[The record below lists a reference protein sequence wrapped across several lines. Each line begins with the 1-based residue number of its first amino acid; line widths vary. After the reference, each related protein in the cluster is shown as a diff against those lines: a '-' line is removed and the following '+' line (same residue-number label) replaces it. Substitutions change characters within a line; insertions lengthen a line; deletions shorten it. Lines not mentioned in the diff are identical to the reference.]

1 MPAPIVNIDEL
12 QFETQRHGER
22 FEARFAP
29 IASRIGAAKLG
40 YRLTEVPPG
49 KRAWPFHAHHA
60 NEEMFFVLEGQGTFR
75 HGSEERPIRAG
86 DFIAALAG
94 GLETAHQ
101 IINSSDRP
109 LRYLCVST
117 MIEPEVVQYPD
128 SGKLGVIAGSAP
140 GGAKE
145 ARRLFWFGREEQGVG
160 YWEGE

>member
-1 MPAPIVNIDEL
+1 MPAPILNIDDL

-101 IINSSDRP
+101 IINDSDQ
-109 LRYLCVST
+109 LLTYLCVST

-128 SGKLGVIAGSAP
+128 SGKLGVAAGAAP
-140 GGAKE
+140 GGAKD
-145 ARRLFWFGREEQGVG
+145 RRTLFWFGKTGEGCG